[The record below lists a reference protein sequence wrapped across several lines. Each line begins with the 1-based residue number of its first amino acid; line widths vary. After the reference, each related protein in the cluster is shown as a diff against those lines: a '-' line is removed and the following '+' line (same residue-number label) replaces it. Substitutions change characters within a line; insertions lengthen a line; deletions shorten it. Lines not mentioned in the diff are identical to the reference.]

1 MYPFAIALATTQLY
15 SLTISSITNGSGDCA
30 NFEHDMQKAT
40 FKHLTI
46 TITGKGK
53 GKGKGMYG
61 LGYVDIIKLAIGENS
76 FDWL

>member
-1 MYPFAIALATTQLY
+1 
-15 SLTISSITNGSGDCA
+15 
-30 NFEHDMQKAT
+30 MQKAT

-61 LGYVDIIKLAIGENS
+61 LGYVGIIKLAIGENS
-76 FDWL
+76 FD